1 MKRVLK
7 WTLIGLAAAGCLAA
21 VQMARQAA
29 GLPAVPQEV
38 VTLYLTLSGT
48 LKVI

>member
-7 WTLIGLAAAGCLAA
+7 WVLIGLAAAGCLAA

-29 GLPAVPQEV
+29 DLPA
-38 VTLYLTLSGT
+38 LSAGGRHDSNRESLPT
-48 LKVI
+48 PFW